1 MGSRSGTSQTE
12 TRVDPRLVPFIEQGL
27 GAAQNL
33 FQTGQLQY
41 QDPTTGE
48 MRAGYVPQYFQGQT
62 FVGPSQYTQQAMDLA
77 AQRAQAGSPLVQ
89 GAQGAVGAATGFQ
102 APAGSMFSNIYGQAG
117 QGAAGG
123 LYQDI
128 YGRAGQTQADQTAG
142 GAFLGMNPFLQA
154 TFEAAA
160 RPITSQ
166 FQQQIQNINSQASRA
181 GRYGS
186 AAQGQLQAGAAESLA
201 SNLSGLGERLGFAGY
216 QQERQLQE
224 AALNRQQQAQ
234 QQALINQLAAAGGL
248 GQTQAQQF
256 STQLQAAQGLTGAE
270 QGAANVRLAA
280 SQLAPGM
287 AAQDYADIQR
297 LLQVGQMG
305 EQYQQQELQDQL
317 NRFNFQQQAP
327 FRALQQ
333 YLSFI
338 GGVPAGQQ
346 QVAPEYTNP
355 AATALGGAALVSAF
369 NQPRQNLGM
378 TAQQGNP

>member
-12 TRVDPRLVPFIEQGL
+12 TRVDPRLVPYIEQGL
-27 GAAQNL
+27 GAAQSL

-41 QDPTTGE
+41 RDPQTGE
-48 MRAGYVPQYFQGQT
+48 MRAGYVPQYFGGQT
-62 FVGPSQYTQQAMDLA
+62 FVGPSEYTQQAMQMA
-77 AQRAQAGSPLVQ
+77 AQRAQAGSPLVS

-102 APAGSMFSNIYGQAG
+102 APAGSMFGNIYGQAG
-117 QGAAGG
+117 QGPAAGM
-123 LYQDI
+123 YQDI
-128 YGRAGQTQADQTAG
+128 YGRAGQVSPDQTAG

-181 GRYGS
+181 GRFGS

-201 SNLSGLGERLGFAGY
+201 ANLSGLGERLGFAGY

-234 QQALINQLAAAGGL
+234 QQALINQLSATSGL

-256 STQLQAAQGLTGAE
+256 ATQLQAAQGLTGAE
-270 QGAANVRLAA
+270 QGAANVRLTAA
-280 SQLAPGM
+280 QLAPTL
-287 AAQDYADIQR
+287 ASQDFADIQR
-297 LLQVGQMG
+297 LLQVGQLG
-305 EQYQQQELQDQL
+305 EQYSQQEVQDQI
-317 NRFNFQQQAP
+317 NRYNFQQQAP
-327 FRALQQ
+327 YQALNQ

-338 GGVPAGQQ
+338 GAVPAGMQ

-369 NQPRQNLGM
+369 NQPRQNFGM
-378 TAQQGNP
+378 TAQGN

>member
-1 MGSRSGTSQTE
+1 MGSRSSPSTTE
-12 TRVDPRLVPFIEQGL
+12 TRVDPRLVPYIEQGL
-27 GAAQNL
+27 SGAQSL

-41 QDPTTGE
+41 RDPQTGE
-48 MRAGYVPQYFQGQT
+48 MRAGYVPQYFGGQT
-62 FVGPSQYTQQAMDLA
+62 FVGPSQYTQQAMQMA
-77 AQRAQAGSPLVQ
+77 AQRAQTGSPLVQ

-102 APAGSMFSNIYGQAG
+102 APAGSMFGNIYGQAG

-123 LYQDI
+123 MYQDI

-142 GAFLGMNPFLQA
+142 GAFLGMNPFLQE
-154 TFEAAA
+154 TFNAAA

-201 SNLSGLGERLGFAGY
+201 ANLSGLGERLGFAGY

-234 QQALINQLAAAGGL
+234 QQALINQLAATSGL

-256 STQLQAAQGLTGAE
+256 ATQLQAAQGLTGAE
-270 QGAANVRLAA
+270 QGAANVRLTAAQMAPALA
-280 SQLAPGM
+280 SQ
-287 AAQDYADIQR
+287 DFADIQR
-297 LLQVGQMG
+297 LLQVGQLG
-305 EQYQQQELQDQL
+305 EQYSQQEVQDQI

-369 NQPRQNLGM
+369 NQPRQNFGM
-378 TAQQGNP
+378 TATQGT

>member
-12 TRVDPRLVPFIEQGL
+12 TRIDPRLVPFVEQGL
-27 GAAQNL
+27 SGAQNL

-41 QDPTTGE
+41 KDPTTGE
-48 MRAGYVPQYFQGQT
+48 MRAGYVPEYFSGQT
-62 FVGPSQYTQQAMDLA
+62 FVGPSDYTQQAMQMA

-102 APAGSMFSNIYGQAG
+102 APAGSMFGNIYGQAG
-117 QGAAGG
+117 KGPAAGM
-123 LYQDI
+123 YQDI
-128 YGRAGQTQADQTAG
+128 YGRAGQTQQDQTAG

-154 TFEAAA
+154 TFEAAS

-181 GRYGS
+181 GRFGS

-201 SNLSGLGERLGFAGY
+201 ANLSGLGERLGFAGY

-234 QQALINQLAAAGGL
+234 QQALINQLAATSGL

-256 STQLQAAQGLTGAE
+256 ATQLQAAQGLTGAE

-378 TAQQGNP
+378 TAQQGA